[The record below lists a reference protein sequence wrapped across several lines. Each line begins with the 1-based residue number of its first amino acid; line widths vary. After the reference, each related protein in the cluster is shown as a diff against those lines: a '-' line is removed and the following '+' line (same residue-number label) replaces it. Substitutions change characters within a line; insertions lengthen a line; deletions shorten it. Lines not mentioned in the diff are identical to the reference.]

1 MPMKSYLLIGIN
13 PAAIPAEIK
22 SKRLHADC
30 LLLYS
35 EKDLASLHRILES
48 AGAFSPSQVL
58 LSLEHPAASIGLGE
72 KERYHWEM
80 AVMCAIPGSFQGFV
94 DQWQS
99 DPKHGSFLVGE

>member
-1 MPMKSYLLIGIN
+1 MKSYILIGSS
-13 PAAIPAEIK
+13 PVSIPTEIK
-22 SKRLHADC
+22 SKQLHADC

-35 EKDLASLHRILES
+35 EKDLASLYRTLES

-72 KERYHWEM
+72 KEKYHWEM

-99 DPKHGSFLVGE
+99 DPKHGSFPVEE